1 MADGKSLFN
10 SIVADL
16 DEEIKSSIVNFKG
29 GFFTLSM
36 LTCGKKEGR
45 IWKDIIFGNSRMR
58 FRK

>member
-36 LTCGKKEGR
+36 LTCGKKEGG
-45 IWKDIIFGNSRMR
+45 KFGRTS
-58 FRK
+58 FLGTAE

>member
-36 LTCGKKEGR
+36 LTCGKRRGAFGR
-45 IWKDIIFGNSRMR
+45 TSFLGTAE
-58 FRK
+58 

>member
-36 LTCGKKEGR
+36 LTCGKKEGENFF
-45 IWKDIIFGNSRMR
+45 KKF
-58 FRK
+58 